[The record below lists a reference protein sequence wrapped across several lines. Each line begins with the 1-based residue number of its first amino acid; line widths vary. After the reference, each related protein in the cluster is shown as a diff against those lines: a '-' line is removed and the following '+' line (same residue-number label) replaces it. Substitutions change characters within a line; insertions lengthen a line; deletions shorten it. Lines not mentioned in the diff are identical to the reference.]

1 MSLAKKVKRCSHCGS
16 ILQDKN
22 PNEEGFIDSIILK
35 KYPDG
40 VLLCN
45 KCFNEIQNSDNS
57 SLVLSED
64 FKKVLA
70 KIKKEKGLI
79 LYIIDL
85 FSFEGCFPS
94 EFNNEIGDTDVIVL
108 GTKRDLLP
116 KNVDDELLKKYVT
129 HRLNVSNVKVKE
141 VILTSSINEAN
152 NNKIFNYFLTN
163 LKDKNIYILG
173 PKTSGKST
181 LLREFLKV
189 YKNDTKLPIS
199 SYNFEGTNL
208 SGLRVPLTNKS
219 AIYELPSL
227 SIQNSMLGILEK
239 PIVNYI
245 VPGKEVAP
253 KKVVI
258 SDKSSLIVSG
268 LCLIQQFSEGK
279 TPLKCYFSEKLD
291 VKVKRGDGLKAF
303 KNILKNGTQKN
314 TSYKY
319 RDIKDFDAY
328 DFEISETGSR
338 DIGILGLGWISFEGN
353 KQKFRIFVPKGI
365 YVYSTRS
372 KVNLNVK

>member
-1 MSLAKKVKRCSHCGS
+1 MSLGKKVKRCSHCGS

-22 PNEEGFIDSIILK
+22 PVEEGYIDTLILK

-45 KCFNEIQNSDNS
+45 NCFNEIKNSDNS
-57 SLVLSED
+57 SLVLSQD
-64 FKKVLA
+64 FKTILS
-70 KIKKEKGLI
+70 KIKKEKGII

-116 KNVDDELLKKYVT
+116 KNTDDELLKKYVT
-129 HRLNVSNVKVKE
+129 HRLKVSNVKVKD
-141 VILTSSINEAN
+141 VVLTSSINESN
-152 NNKIFNYFLTN
+152 NAKIFNYLLNN

-181 LLREFLKV
+181 LLREFLKI

-219 AIYELPSL
+219 SIFELPSL

-245 VPGKEVAP
+245 VPSKEITP
-253 KKVVI
+253 KKAVI
-258 SDKSSLIVSG
+258 SDKSSLIISG
-268 LCLIQQFSEGK
+268 LCLIQQFNSEK
-279 TPLKCYFSEKLD
+279 VSLKCYFSDKLD
-291 VKVKRGDGLKAF
+291 IKVKRGDVIKAF
-303 KNILKNGTQKN
+303 KNLLKNGTQKN

-319 RDIKDFDAY
+319 RDLKDFDAY
-328 DFEISETGSR
+328 DFEINETGSR

-353 KQKFRIFVPKGI
+353 KQKFRVFVPKGI

-372 KVNLNVK
+372 KVNLNAK